1 MAGIIEKRVSLHRQV
16 KDKKQENEMLRLQVG
31 ELQGLA
37 NIGEAMCMA
46 AHEINN
52 LLVPLAGYA
61 QLALK
66 NPDDSALANKAL
78 TKTAGNCQRAAK
90 VLESMV
96 AFANGQSQHKE
107 TCRLKSLVDE
117 IFTCLCRD
125 FSRDRITVSIEIDE
139 TLTAQAV
146 PVQLQQVLMNLILNG
161 RAAMLPGGGRLTI
174 KAGQD
179 IDSVWVDIIDT
190 GCGIEAEV
198 LPKIFEPFFTT
209 KTNTNDS
216 QQTGTG
222 LGLAFCKQ
230 IVESH
235 NGTISAESE
244 PGKKTKFRI
253 ILPKD

>member
-1 MAGIIEKRVSLHRQV
+1 
-16 KDKKQENEMLRLQVG
+16 MLRLQVG

-37 NIGEAMCMA
+37 NIGQAMCMA

-66 NPDDSALANKAL
+66 NPDDSALGRKAL

-96 AFANGQSQHKE
+96 AFATGQSQRKE
-107 TCRLKSLVDE
+107 VCRLKSLVNE

-125 FSRDRITVSIEIDE
+125 FSKDRITVSIEIDE
-139 TLTAQAV
+139 ALTVQAV

-161 RAAMLPGGGRLTI
+161 RTAMLAAGGTLTI
-174 KAGQD
+174 RAGE
-179 IDSVWVDIIDT
+179 DSDSMWTDVIDT

-209 KTNTNDS
+209 RTDANDS

-244 PGKKTKFRI
+244 PGKMTKFRI